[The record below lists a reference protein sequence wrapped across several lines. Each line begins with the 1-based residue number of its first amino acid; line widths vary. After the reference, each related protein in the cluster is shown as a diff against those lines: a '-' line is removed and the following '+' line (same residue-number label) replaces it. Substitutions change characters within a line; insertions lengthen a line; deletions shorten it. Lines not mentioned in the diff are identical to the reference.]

1 VWNSQNLNGGGAQ
14 AALDFRSWLALA
26 ADLVWLKNSN
36 GLKWR
41 GLGFCTGTL
50 FEWASPTQKQRLQS
64 DGWRIIISP
73 MIPQGCG
80 YASSGFQCGVT
91 LLHRIETCHPY
102 QFARDCGSVRGIG
115 IEKGDWLKQSP
126 CDQWLFVRLS

>member
-64 DGWRIIISP
+64 VWLANYYFADD
-73 MIPQGCG
+73 
-80 YASSGFQCGVT
+80 SSGLWLRIQRFSMRRNIVT
-91 LLHRIETCHPY
+91 SH
-102 QFARDCGSVRGIG
+102 
-115 IEKGDWLKQSP
+115 
-126 CDQWLFVRLS
+126 

>member
-26 ADLVWLKNSN
+26 ADLVWLKNSK

-64 DGWRIIISP
+64 VWLANYYFAHD
-73 MIPQGCG
+73 
-80 YASSGFQCGVT
+80 SSGLWLRIQRFSMRRNIVT
-91 LLHRIETCHPY
+91 SH
-102 QFARDCGSVRGIG
+102 
-115 IEKGDWLKQSP
+115 
-126 CDQWLFVRLS
+126 